1 MVGKT
6 KSEEINPGVFFTKF
20 KDMRN
25 TLRSL
30 FVLLSVC
37 WGLSMMAQNAAPRIA
52 PGSGTAI
59 WSSQTQSINPLARMN
74 PLGGGGSGM
83 PLMTASCGPDTVFYP
98 FGKATGL
105 LPINF
110 SAGVGVAQWYS
121 APQPITVHGF
131 TFYAW
136 VDSATSQT
144 VDIICHLYLAGTDST
159 PTGLP
164 LASDT
169 VTIDS
174 AHTPLTLGTI
184 QNFANF
190 NPAVTVNA
198 PYVITIENQSLID
211 VAFVVNDYTAADGVQ
226 EWLSS
231 VLIPPTWE
239 RSYDIFLGANVFD
252 GDVLLLPHVTY
263 SLTAA
268 FTPLTNSGCT
278 GTAWNWTNTSS
289 PVLFDRFYNIDAFNV
304 FWASTDDSSSH
315 WDYGNGISEYA
326 IDGSQTY
333 AAPGTFTVTLA
344 DTLFGWTTLCTDQ
357 TSLTLT
363 IVNGVPPVA
372 NYANVPSGLSVAFA
386 DLSTGSPTSWAWDF
400 GDGNTSTVQN
410 PSHTYL
416 ANGTYTVCL
425 IVTNAC
431 GSDTTCTPIT
441 VAGCVSPVANWT
453 SITTGLNV
461 AFSDLS
467 SNGPTTWLWDFGDG
481 GTSTAQNPS
490 HTYLTVA
497 TFTVCLIVTN
507 SCGQD
512 TICFPIN
519 TGCNSPA
526 AGFTRIPNNL
536 TVAFTDVSTGSPT
549 SWLWDFGDGNTS
561 TQQNPTHTYAASGT
575 YTVCLT
581 ATNSCGSNT
590 SCTVITVSCP
600 APQAGFTFTNTG
612 LTLNL
617 TSTSTG
623 SPTTYA
629 WDFGD
634 GGTSAIQNPTHV
646 YVQGGTYMVCLTVTS
661 ACGTNTLCQNITL
674 NCPLPGTNFSFTSIN
689 LAYTFQDLSSGTPT
703 SWAWDFGD
711 GNTSTLQN
719 PSHTYAN
726 TGTYQVCLITT
737 NACGNDTN
745 CQAVSVLC
753 PQPAANFTVVQNQ
766 LQVNFSDLTTG
777 NPTGWTWVFGDGSP
791 NSIQS
796 NPSHTYAAPGTYQV
810 CLTSVNACGSNTFC
824 MSITVSCP
832 APSSNFNFVTNANM
846 ANFTN
851 QTSGSGSPTYVWD
864 FGDGNTS
871 TATNPSHA
879 YTTVGTF
886 NVCLIS
892 TSVCGSD
899 TVCRPVIIS
908 CVPPVAN
915 FSFITNNDSTV
926 SFTNNA
932 SPNSQGWTWTF
943 GDGSPSTTQANPT
956 HVYPAAGTYSVCL
969 IVSNSCGFDTL
980 CQTVTITCTM
990 PTSGY
995 VAQVTNSVAT
1005 FNDVSIGAQSWYWT
1019 FGDGLSSTQQSPT
1032 HTYSQS
1038 GIYPVCLTVTNF
1050 CGTNTSCQN
1059 LVISCNAPQPSW
1071 SFQFGTSTV
1080 GFTDLSVNSPT
1091 TWFWAF
1097 GDGSVSTQ
1105 QNPSHGYLFPGQYYV
1120 CLTASNACGSASFCQ
1135 WITVTVVGEAE
1146 PDIMEGSLN
1155 IFPNPSSGLFNLRA
1169 ELRKAVDVELRVTNM
1184 LGQQV
1189 WNASMGKQSGIISSE
1204 IDLRGMSQGMY
1215 ILEVNAGNRRAFKQ
1229 LVID

>member
-1 MVGKT
+1 
-6 KSEEINPGVFFTKF
+6 
-20 KDMRN
+20 MRN

-37 WGLSMMAQNAAPRIA
+37 WCFTVVAQGGPRIA
-52 PGSGTAI
+52 PGGNTVL
-59 WSSQTQSINPLARMN
+59 WSSQTQSINPLARAN
-74 PLGGGGSGM
+74 PLGGNGGGM
-83 PLMTASCGPDTVFYP
+83 PLLTASCGPDTVYYP
-98 FGKATGL
+98 FGKASGL
-105 LPINF
+105 VPLNF
-110 SAGVGVAQWYS
+110 SQGVGVGQWYS

-136 VDSATSQT
+136 VDSSTNQT
-144 VDIICHLYLAGTDST
+144 VDIICHLYLAGNDST

-174 AHTPLTLGTI
+174 SHTPLTLGTI
-184 QNFANF
+184 QQFAHF
-190 NPAVTVNA
+190 TPAVTVNA
-198 PYVITIENQSLID
+198 PYVITIENQSLIN
-211 VAFVVNDYTAADGVQ
+211 VAFVVNDYTVGDGQQ

-231 VLIPPTWE
+231 VFIPPAWE
-239 RSYDIFLGANVFD
+239 RSYNIVLGANVFD
-252 GDVLLLPHVTY
+252 GDAMLMPHVTY
-263 SLTAA
+263 NLTAG
-268 FTPLTNSGCT
+268 FTPQTTTGCT

-304 FWASTDDSSSH
+304 FWASFLDSSSH
-315 WDYGNGISEYA
+315 WDYGNGVSEYA
-326 IDGSQTY
+326 IDGAQTY
-333 AAPGTFTVTLA
+333 AVPGTYTVTLA
-344 DTLFGWTTLCTDQ
+344 DTLFGWTTVCVDQ

-363 IVNGVPPVA
+363 IANGAPPVA
-372 NYANVPSGLSVAFA
+372 NYANVPSGLSGAFA
-386 DLSTGSPTSWAWDF
+386 DLTTGSPTSWAWDF
-400 GDGNTSTVQN
+400 GDGGTSTVQN

-416 ANGTYTVCL
+416 SNGTYTVCL
-425 IVTNAC
+425 IATNAC
-431 GSDTTCTPIT
+431 GTDTICTAIT

-453 SITTGLNV
+453 SITTGFNV
-461 AFSDLS
+461 AFTDLS
-467 SNGPTTWLWDFGDG
+467 SNGPTTWQWDFGDG
-481 GTSTAQNPS
+481 GTSTSQNPS

-507 SCGQD
+507 SCGTD

-536 TVAFTDVSTGSPT
+536 TVAFTDVSTGTPT

-561 TQQNPTHTYAASGT
+561 TLQNPTHTYAASGT

-590 SCTVITVSCP
+590 ACTVITVSCP

-623 SPTTYA
+623 SPTTFA

-634 GGTSAIQNPTHV
+634 GATSNIQNPTHV

-674 NCPLPGTNFSFTSIN
+674 NCPLPNTNFSFTSIN

-703 SWAWDFGD
+703 SWSWDFGD
-711 GNTSTLQN
+711 GGTSTLQN

-737 NACGNDTN
+737 NACGNDTS

-753 PQPAANFTVVQNQ
+753 PQPAANFSVTQNQ

-832 APSSNFNFVTNANM
+832 APNANFNFVTNSNT

-851 QTSGSGSPTYVWD
+851 QTSGSGSPTYSWD

-899 TVCRPVIIS
+899 TTCRPVIIS

-915 FSFITNNDSTV
+915 FSFITTNDSTV

-932 SPNSQGWTWTF
+932 SPNSQNWTWTF

-956 HVYPAAGTYSVCL
+956 HVYPAAGTYTACL
-969 IVSNSCGFDTL
+969 IVSNSCGFDTI

-990 PTSGY
+990 PTAGY
-995 VAQVTNSVAT
+995 VAQVTNSVAS

-1019 FGDGLSSTQQSPT
+1019 FGDGLSSTLQSPT
-1032 HTYSQS
+1032 HTYTQS

-1105 QNPSHGYLFPGQYYV
+1105 QNPTHGYLFPGQYYV

-1135 WITVTVVGEAE
+1135 WINVTVVGETE

-1155 IFPNPSSGLFNLRA
+1155 IFPNPSTGLFNLRA
-1169 ELRKAVDVELRVTNM
+1169 ELRKSVDVELRVTNM

-1189 WNASMGKQSGIISSE
+1189 WNASLGKQSGNISSE
-1204 IDLRGMSQGMY
+1204 IDLRGVSQGMY

-1229 LVID
+1229 LIVD